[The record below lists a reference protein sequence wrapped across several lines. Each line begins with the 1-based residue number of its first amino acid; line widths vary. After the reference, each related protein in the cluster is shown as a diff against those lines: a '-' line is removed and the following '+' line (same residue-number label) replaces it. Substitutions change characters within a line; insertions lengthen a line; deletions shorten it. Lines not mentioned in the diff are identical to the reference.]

1 MSSNNSIDEII
12 EQLKNAVAEGN
23 ANKVI
28 IKNKDEEE
36 VASFPV
42 NAGIVGGVI
51 GLAAAPW
58 AVIAAAIGGL
68 GFGFKISIEKKDG
81 DIVDVYEDEK
91 WTD

>member
-42 NAGIVGGVI
+42 NA
-51 GLAAAPW
+51 
-58 AVIAAAIGGL
+58 
-68 GFGFKISIEKKDG
+68 
-81 DIVDVYEDEK
+81 
-91 WTD
+91 